1 MQPIPARSVCFGTR
15 LRRRPGS
22 NSVAR
27 YRLDLDLDLD
37 LDRFRDVD
45 LGRELPVTT
54 VSWPNTCGRRR
65 VSVTASVRA
74 LGILVAISLS
84 GLTSSAAHFP
94 ASGFTVTST

>member
-27 YRLDLDLDLD
+27 YRLDLDLD
-37 LDRFRDVD
+37 RFRDVD

-65 VSVTASVRA
+65 ASVTASVRA